1 MRIIDLLRIRNKTHS
16 IFCWKRYTV
25 SWIFLLIKEKR
36 KERIGTV
43 VYTHAH
49 AMRAYTTLHTYIHTY
64 TERES
69 VCAKEESERD
79 RERKKKS
86 KWNWSSQC
94 IIVAALSF
102 VCRSVNN
109 LSVPK
114 KKKWIKRWIIEQ
126 KWILHNFCLKN
137 LYTVSHKNL
146 NLISDN
152 DNKFHLKW
160 NLVNKL
166 CY

>member
-64 TERES
+64 TYGERER
-69 VCAKEESERD
+69 VCVQKKRASAIER
-79 RERKKKS
+79 EKKKS

-114 KKKWIKRWIIEQ
+114 KKVDKALNNRTKVNTSQLLFEKFIYSQPQ
-126 KWILHNFCLKN
+126 KSNFRQR
-137 LYTVSHKNL
+137 
-146 NLISDN
+146 
-152 DNKFHLKW
+152 
-160 NLVNKL
+160 
-166 CY
+166 